1 MPYFPIVFIY
11 ISYTVILIKEGENV
25 NKFGI
30 YYASSFIIE
39 QICSI
44 LLIFRHL
51 FYKKKTDIGHFF
63 MADMSLPV
71 NFVILVPYLFCQVFP
86 ANTFYD
92 I

>member
-1 MPYFPIVFIY
+1 MHIAHIYAIFYRFFIY
-11 ISYTVILIKEGENV
+11 ISYTVILIKEGEYV

-51 FYKKKTDIGHFF
+51 LYLLRQEWLSCNILKDKIYALSNFF
-63 MADMSLPV
+63 RI
-71 NFVILVPYLFCQVFP
+71 FRQFP
-86 ANTFYD
+86 FG
-92 I
+92 